1 MKTLY
6 LEARK
11 KDLGDPGR
19 DHMDYDFSRLPK
31 KVGLLYTIQFKP
43 FIPEIQK
50 ALEEQGKTV
59 IFGQGSR
66 AGHEGQ
72 VLGCDAGAA
81 IYIMDKVDC
90 FLFIS
95 SGKWHAKR
103 IVLSLPKS
111 KPFFMLSGNGLES
124 ITSDDLKKSRIILQK
139 KFYLA
144 ERFGILVSTKPGQE
158 NMKSALSLKEKLE
171 KAGKKAFIF
180 ISDMINPSEFENF
193 KIDLWINTACPGLA
207 FDFPNTINLEEIKE
221 LKF

>member
-11 KDLGDPGR
+11 KNLDLPS
-19 DHMDYDFSRLPK
+19 YDFSKLPK

-43 FIPEIQK
+43 FMQEIK
-50 ALEEQGKTV
+50 DALEKEGKEV
-59 IFGQGSR
+59 ILGQGAR
-66 AGHEGQ
+66 AKHKGQ

-81 IYIMDKVDC
+81 ICIIDKVGC
-90 FLFIS
+90 FLFVS

-103 IVLSLPKS
+103 IVLSLPKQ

-124 ITSDDLKKSRIILQK
+124 IGAEDLKKSRLALQK
-139 KFYLA
+139 KFYFA

-158 NMKSALSLKEKLE
+158 NMKDAIVLKEKLE
-171 KAGKKAFIF
+171 RAGKKAFIF
-180 ISDMINPSEFENF
+180 ISDMIDSSEFENF

-221 LKF
+221 LEF

>member
-11 KDLGDPGR
+11 KNLDLPT
-19 DHMDYDFSRLPK
+19 YDLSKLPK
-31 KVGLLYTIQFKP
+31 RVGLLYTIQFKP
-43 FIPEIQK
+43 FISEIQA
-50 ALEEQGKTV
+50 ALEKAGKKV
-59 IFGQGSR
+59 ILGQGGR
-66 AGHEGQ
+66 AKHEGQ

-81 IYIMDKVDC
+81 IYTIGKVDC
-90 FLFIS
+90 FLFVS

-103 IVLSLPKS
+103 IILSLPQK
-111 KPFFMLSGNGLES
+111 KPFFMLSGNGLEE
-124 ITSDDLKKSRIILQK
+124 INAEDLKNSRLALQK
-139 KFYLA
+139 RFYFTQ
-144 ERFGILVSTKPGQE
+144 RFGILVSTKPGQE
-158 NMKSALSLKEKLE
+158 NMKGAIALKEKLE

-207 FDFPNTINLEEIKE
+207 FDFKNMINIEELND